1 MNAGTDLLKRSV
13 IPKASCYAGV
23 LSVLL
28 VVWLILFVKPTD
40 SVGPSAFWLSASLAG
55 ISLILGVAGLLT
67 GRPYGYSVTGLI
79 LSGGILLFWAGLL
92 FLAVVA
98 NMIAL
103 P

>member
-1 MNAGTDLLKRSV
+1 M
-13 IPKASCYAGV
+13 

-28 VVWLILFVKPTD
+28 VVWLFLFVKPTD
-40 SVGPSAFWLSASLAG
+40 SVGPSAFWLSVSLAG
-55 ISLILGVAGLLT
+55 ISLILGVTGLST

-79 LSGGILLFWAGLL
+79 LSSGILLFWAGLL
-92 FLAVVA
+92 FLTILA